1 MGSTPQM
8 SPGDAP
14 PISEGN
20 CFEESAV
27 VSSGR
32 LRQLGGGCAGP
43 VKEMWVEHQPSTYYY
58 PHFIAG
64 ETVAQ
69 RGEVTCPRLH
79 S

>member
-8 SPGDAP
+8 SPGDVS
-14 PISEGN
+14 PISEGK

-32 LRQLGGGCAGP
+32 LQQLGDGCARP

-58 PHFIAG
+58 PHFVAG
-64 ETVAQ
+64 ETGSE
-69 RGEVTCPRLH
+69 R
-79 S
+79 

>member
-1 MGSTPQM
+1 M
-8 SPGDAP
+8 SPGDVSL
-14 PISEGN
+14 ISEGN

-32 LRQLGGGCAGP
+32 LQQLGDGCAGP
-43 VKEMWVEHQPSTYYY
+43 VKETWVEHQPSTYYH

-69 RGEVTCPRLH
+69 RGEVSCPRLH